1 MSRPP
6 TILVDA
12 ILSAACGTAMHT
24 LEAWHTEGRVELID
38 ATRAPLDARSTKLDE
53 LHGLLFPDLSLTTAL
68 ADEERESK
76 LRLLALAIER
86 RIEFL
91 VTEVASLHRLEDEL
105 LDRYEVH
112 VVRPD
117 DLIALVQ
124 AIE

>member
-12 ILSAACGTAMHT
+12 GLSAAHGTALRT
-24 LEAWHTEGRVELID
+24 LDAWHEGRRVELIERTPAPMREDD
-38 ATRAPLDARSTKLDE
+38 AKLDE
-53 LHGLLFPDLSLTTAL
+53 LRGLLFPDLSLSAAL
-68 ADEERESK
+68 ANEGQSSK
-76 LRLLALAIER
+76 LQLLALAVDR
-86 RIEFL
+86 RVEFL
-91 VTEVASLHRLEDEL
+91 VTEDASLHRLEEEI

>member
-1 MSRPP
+1 
-6 TILVDA
+6 
-12 ILSAACGTAMHT
+12 MHT

-91 VTEVASLHRLEDEL
+91 VTEDASLHRLEDEL